1 MPEEDDTA
9 SLARENSKLRERV
22 TELELVLL
30 MSSQGRAGL
39 PPADASIG
47 KAVALKS
54 SHIATYDEVGAVLD
68 DWDLGVSKNPQWQNS
83 GSGRDAEYFQELF
96 RSLPSRQNS
105 TSIVQFSLQMLGWI
119 HCGLRAD
126 QFLAEH
132 EAFQNTLEIGTF
144 QTLENHGWMA
154 IYFSVLTVR
163 PSNTLFQSS
172 ITIILH
178 NKGGVVLYE

>member
-1 MPEEDDTA
+1 MPEEDNTA

-39 PPADASIG
+39 PSTDANIG
-47 KAVALKS
+47 KAAALKS
-54 SHIATYDEVGAVLD
+54 GHIATYDEVGAVLD
-68 DWDLGVSKNPQWQNS
+68 DWDIGVSKNQQWQNGS
-83 GSGRDAEYFQELF
+83 SGRDAEYFLELF
-96 RSLPSRQNS
+96 RSLPSRRNS
-105 TSIVQFSLQMLGWI
+105 TSIVQFSLQILGWI

-132 EAFQNTLEIGTF
+132 EAFQNALEIGTH
-144 QTLENHGWMA
+144 QILENHGWMA

-163 PSNTLFQSS
+163 NPFFS
-172 ITIILH
+172 ITNNHYLTSQR
-178 NKGGVVLYE
+178 